1 MNTRVQGPDGKS
13 VENLSPEQVKAG
25 LEAGTIALVDVR
37 EPNEN
42 LNERIPGDVL
52 EPLSTFDPGNL
63 PDPAGKRLV
72 FYCRSGN
79 RSVKSSLIAQAAGL
93 PYDAH
98 LAGGILAWKA
108 AGFETESG

>member
-1 MNTRVQGPDGKS
+1 LGPEEVKS
-13 VENLSPEQVKAG
+13 G
-25 LEAGTIALVDVR
+25 LDAGTIVLVDVR
-37 EPNEN
+37 EVKEN
-42 LNERIPGDVL
+42 INERIPGDAL
-52 EPLSTFDPGNL
+52 EPLSSFDPANL
-63 PDPAGKRLV
+63 PDPAGRRLV

-93 PYDAH
+93 PFDAH